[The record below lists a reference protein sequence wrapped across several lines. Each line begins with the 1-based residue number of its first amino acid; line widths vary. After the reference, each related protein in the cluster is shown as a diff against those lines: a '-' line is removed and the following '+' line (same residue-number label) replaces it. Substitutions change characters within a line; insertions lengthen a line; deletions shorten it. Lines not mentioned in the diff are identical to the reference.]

1 VTLESVLFYGLAA
14 MSVVSAVLMIT
25 RRNPVMSVL
34 FLIMN
39 FFALAGLYLTLQAQ
53 FIAVI
58 QIFVYAGAIMVLF
71 LFVIMLLNLGD
82 EKQFTEKI
90 SYKKIVG
97 TGLAIGVLLELL
109 YIIGLAPTGLPPG
122 DLERGAAIG
131 TVEVLGTALF
141 TRYLFPFEI
150 TSILLLV
157 AIVGAVLLA
166 KKKLD
171 DQ

>member
-1 VTLESVLFYGLAA
+1 MTLESILFYGLAA
-14 MSVVSAVLMIT
+14 MSVVSAILMIT
-25 RRNPVMSVL
+25 RRNPVTSVL

-82 EKQFTEKI
+82 EQKLTEAI

-97 TGLAIGVLLELL
+97 AVLAIGVLLELL
-109 YIIGLAPTGLPPG
+109 YIIGLAPSGLPAG
-122 DLERGAAIG
+122 SLDRGAAIG
-131 TVEVLGTALF
+131 TVEVVGIKLF
-141 TRYLFPFEI
+141 TQYLFPFEI

-171 DQ
+171 D

>member
-1 VTLESVLFYGLAA
+1 MTLESILFYGLAA
-14 MSVVSAVLMIT
+14 MSVVSAILMIT
-25 RRNPVMSVL
+25 RRNPVTSVL

-82 EKQFTEKI
+82 DQKLTEVI

-97 TGLAIGVLLELL
+97 AALAVGVLLELI
-109 YIIGLAPTGLPPG
+109 YIIGLAPSGLPAG
-122 DLERGAAIG
+122 NLDRGAAIG
-131 TVEVLGTALF
+131 TVEVLGTKLF
-141 TRYLFPFEI
+141 TQYLFPFEI

-171 DQ
+171 D